1 MQHLYIALLFPG
13 MFLKYVSL
21 IISRMMKLS
30 LGELE
35 SNICFAWDPD
45 AWERGVND
53 MGKSLGDEALGH
65 RCGKLD

>member
-1 MQHLYIALLFPG
+1 
-13 MFLKYVSL
+13 
-21 IISRMMKLS
+21 MKLS